1 MPYVSKKRAV
11 VQREPS
17 RPGMTDMLPQSEPIP
32 RMPFTPSNVS
42 IVMGKHDHDIKTIL
56 ERLESLDV
64 KPGGGDESY
73 AEMSATMETVK
84 TTLDDMTKKVTAHD
98 ALDKKLGDLAKKVT
112 AHDAL
117 DKKLGDLAKKV
128 TAHDALDKKLGELA
142 KKVDDL
148 EKKLADMQKPD
159 A

>member
-1 MPYVSKKRAV
+1 MPYVSKKRAGV
-11 VQREPS
+11 HREPP
-17 RPGMTDMLPQSEPIP
+17 RPGMTDMLPQSEPIT

-98 ALDKKLGDLAKKVT
+98 ALDKKLGELAKKVT

-117 DKKLGDLAKKV
+117 DKRLKEM
-128 TAHDALDKKLGELA
+128 T